1 MLPDVVYIKSPD
13 GVIVRF
19 ADRKALRNWLQDGR
33 IPVER
38 DAQGNLVSQAL
49 WLDSDNVWKSLN
61 ILLEKLGISLD
72 PSVGVDPRIAAFPD
86 ANDDYFRKSFGPAAQ
101 RYSTTGE
108 FGAMDVPQQDSEPR
122 TGKTTDEMAAFDAA
136 PEPAPEPVPEPVP
149 ATAGELSFAPTP
161 EPASEPATEPAP
173 EPAPEPDVNAGAVAG
188 IRFETTPASVSP
200 VLSVRR
206 KPAVEDVA
214 DEDEDE
220 DPEMIR
226 AARGNTKA
234 LRVLI
239 AVLVLTIL
247 GASAW
252 LAWPYLSTMGLFRG
266 PAVAVQGDDGS
277 GVVEKDA
284 GGTTGATT
292 DNGMKSDRDVVGD
305 QGSAVADAAAGG
317 VQGDSGATADARGAD
332 VPAGDVIVKADAGNV
347 PAEKLQAPVPPS
359 RPAEQSPRPLE
370 TTPVAVPV
378 PEPAVK
384 KPAPEL
390 VVKKA
395 DLPAPAPVVKKVKQP
410 APAPV
415 LKKAPQPAPYV
426 DTPVAAGDFN
436 GHMKAGDKALSRD
449 PEVALAHYSLAHQ
462 LKPGNPL
469 PLHKM
474 GEACFKLRRYE
485 EAKSHYERAL
495 GLVSSY
501 GPAMIGLAR
510 VAKARGIA
518 DEARRYYQMY
528 LDVNPSGTQ
537 AKEARQYLGIQ

>member
-19 ADRKALRNWLQDGR
+19 ADRKALRGWLQDGR

-38 DAQGNLVSQAL
+38 DAQGNIVSQTL
-49 WLDSDNVWKSLN
+49 WLDSDNVWKSLS

-101 RYSTTGE
+101 QFSTTGE
-108 FGAMDVPQQDSEPR
+108 FGAVDVPQQVSEPR
-122 TGKTTDEMAAFDAA
+122 AGRTTDEMAAFDAA
-136 PEPAPEPVPEPVP
+136 PEPVPTSVPATAPVP
-149 ATAGELSFAPTP
+149 ATD
-161 EPASEPATEPAP
+161 
-173 EPAPEPDVNAGAVAG
+173 PEPDPEPDSEPDSDVNVGAGGG
-188 IRFETTPASVSP
+188 IRFETAPASVSP

-206 KPAVEDVA
+206 KPAIEDIP
-214 DEDEDE
+214 DEDE
-220 DPEMIR
+220 DPEMIK
-226 AARGNTKA
+226 AARGNSKA
-234 LRVLI
+234 LGVLI
-239 AVLVLTIL
+239 VMLVLAML

-252 LAWPYLSTMGLFRG
+252 LAWPYLSTKILFQG
-266 PAVAVQGDDGS
+266 PAVAD
-277 GVVEKDA
+277 
-284 GGTTGATT
+284 T
-292 DNGMKSDRDVVGD
+292 GMKLDRDVVAD
-305 QGSAVADAAAGG
+305 QGGAVTDAAAGEG
-317 VQGDSGATADARGAD
+317 ADDSGAAVDARGTD
-332 VPAGDVIVKADAGNV
+332 VPAGDAIVKADARIV
-347 PAEKLQAPVPPS
+347 PAEKLEAPVPPS
-359 RPAEQSPRPLE
+359 RPDEKSPRPLE
-370 TTPVAVPV
+370 TTSVAAPV
-378 PEPAVK
+378 PEPALK
-384 KPAPEL
+384 NAAPVP

-395 DLPAPAPVVKKVKQP
+395 DQSGPAPVVN
-410 APAPV
+410 
-415 LKKAPQPAPYV
+415 KASQPAPYV

-462 LKPGNPL
+462 LKTGNPL

-485 EAKSHYERAL
+485 EARSHYERAL

>member
-1 MLPDVVYIKSPD
+1 M
-13 GVIVRF
+13 
-19 ADRKALRNWLQDGR
+19 
-33 IPVER
+33 
-38 DAQGNLVSQAL
+38 
-49 WLDSDNVWKSLN
+49 
-61 ILLEKLGISLD
+61 
-72 PSVGVDPRIAAFPD
+72 
-86 ANDDYFRKSFGPAAQ
+86 
-101 RYSTTGE
+101 
-108 FGAMDVPQQDSEPR
+108 
-122 TGKTTDEMAAFDAA
+122 
-136 PEPAPEPVPEPVP
+136 
-149 ATAGELSFAPTP
+149 
-161 EPASEPATEPAP
+161 
-173 EPAPEPDVNAGAVAG
+173 NAGAGGG
-188 IRFETTPASVSP
+188 IRFETAPASVSP

-206 KPAVEDVA
+206 KPAIEDVT
-214 DEDEDE
+214 DEDE

-226 AARGNTKA
+226 VARGNSKA

-239 AVLVLTIL
+239 VMLVLAIL

-252 LAWPYLSTMGLFRG
+252 LAWPYLSTTGLFKG
-266 PAVAVQGDDGS
+266 QTLAVQGDDGS
-277 GVVEKDA
+277 KGAEKNA
-284 GGTTGATT
+284 VGATGAVT
-292 DNGMKSDRDVVGD
+292 DTGMKSGRDVVEDHG
-305 QGSAVADAAAGG
+305 GAVNDAVAAGG
-317 VQGDSGATADARGAD
+317 AVDSSATADVPGTD
-332 VPAGDVIVKADAGNV
+332 VPAGDAIVKADARIV
-347 PAEKLQAPVPPS
+347 PGEKLDAPVPPS
-359 RPAEQSPRPLE
+359 RPAEQSPRPLGS
-370 TTPVAVPV
+370 TSAAAPV
-378 PEPAVK
+378 PEPAAKQAV
-384 KPAPEL
+384 P

-395 DLPAPAPVVKKVKQP
+395 EQPAPAPVV
-410 APAPV
+410 
-415 LKKAPQPAPYV
+415 KKAPQPAPYV

-485 EAKSHYERAL
+485 EAKTHYQRAL